1 MLRTK
6 DDISAGRIDSARSNK
21 APNDLKNYMTASSTP
36 FNGDLLFQRSSTS
49 LTKSEL
55 PSKPESKDSFE
66 MKHVGRTRSNSIRKH
81 RVPAKDNR
89 HRDELDV
96 IQNIK
101 PEEVTDSLLRSI
113 RDELKSSKIETEEDI
128 NKKPIKRKNRKAHS
142 KPMTDIV

>member
-1 MLRTK
+1 MRTK
-6 DDISAGRIDSARSNK
+6 DDISPGRIDSARSSK
-21 APNDLKNYMTASSTP
+21 APNDLKNNRTVSSTP
-36 FNGDLLFQRSSTS
+36 FNGDILLQGSSTS

-55 PSKPESKDSFE
+55 PSKPDTKDLIE
-66 MKHVGRTRSNSIRKH
+66 MKHVGRPRSNSIRKH
-81 RVPAKDNR
+81 KVPAKDNR